1 MELTQIIPEAVE
13 TTRLYSIEEYLA
25 MEELAEERHEYDNG
39 KIITMAGGTLNHSRI
54 TANCIRLIGN
64 ELIEQDKNT
73 CYVSSSDLKI
83 HIAALALGKFF
94 YPDASVVCG
103 EPQYYPKRTD
113 TVENPTLIV
122 EILSDST
129 ETFDRTEKFDW
140 YSTLSSFK
148 EYLLVSQKQKRAEVW
163 TYVGGNVWEMR
174 IYKNPTDKLA
184 LKTLDCEIVLE
195 ELYRGV
201 VFE

>member
-1 MELTQIIPEAVE
+1 MELTQIIPEATE
-13 TTRLYSIEEYLA
+13 TSRLYSIEEYLA
-25 MEELAEERHEYDNG
+25 MEELAEEKHEYDNG
-39 KIITMAGGTLNHSRI
+39 KIITMAGSTLNHSRI
-54 TANCIRLIGN
+54 TANCIQEIGY
-64 ELIEQDKNT
+64 ELKIKGNKS
-73 CYVSSSDLKI
+73 CFISSSDLKI
-83 HIAALALGKFF
+83 HIAALSKFY

-113 TVENPTLIV
+113 TVQNPTLLV
-122 EILSDST
+122 EVLPDST

-163 TYVGGNVWEMR
+163 TFVGGNVWEMR
-174 IYKNPTDKLA
+174 IYKSPTDKLA